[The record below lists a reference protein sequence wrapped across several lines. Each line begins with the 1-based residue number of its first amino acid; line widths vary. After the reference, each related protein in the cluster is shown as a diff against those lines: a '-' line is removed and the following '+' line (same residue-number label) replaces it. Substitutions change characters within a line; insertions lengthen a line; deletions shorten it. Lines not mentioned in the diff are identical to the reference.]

1 MKEVKIGDD
10 KTILLVKSEGGFYA
24 LGAKCTHYGA
34 PLVKGNVAN
43 GHVRCPWHGAC
54 FNLETGTDY
63 GKARDT
69 LSYNDLILSLWD
81 QTLCTMTQVRAVSLF
96 RVDLV
101 NLLQRKF

>member
-81 QTLCTMTQVRAVSLF
+81 QT
-96 RVDLV
+96 
-101 NLLQRKF
+101 